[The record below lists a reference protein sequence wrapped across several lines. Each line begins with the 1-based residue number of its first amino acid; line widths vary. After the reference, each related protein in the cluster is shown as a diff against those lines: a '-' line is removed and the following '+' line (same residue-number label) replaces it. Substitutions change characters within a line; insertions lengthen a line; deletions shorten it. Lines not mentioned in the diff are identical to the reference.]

1 MTTKKIFLVI
11 ILFTFTTV
19 LFGEELEFVTIKRT
33 MLYNSYIS
41 ELNLNRDAVFEI
53 EEGTRVKYP
62 VNPHIVRTKATY
74 GTLIIIGTFLYKN
87 NEYYINCADLIPVN
101 TTDTFTPS
109 FISDLNSPNRKT
121 WVPSYYIEVLQ
132 SQNRDTVLL
141 LEPYWKQKYD
151 PYFWGDHDGNRQ
163 EWYENFILLFPYY
176 EFVITN
182 SAIIFNEDTR
192 FIIKNIN
199 KTANGYNVTVKFV
212 WKNWEN
218 EIRDSFNWNIIKGK
232 EYFNMILC
240 IDGDYMDV
248 YIEDMEHKLNTF
260 VQVDQVFLNELK
272 ALIEKKPELST
283 DTDISQTEDKTPE
296 NAIEKNALSKNNA
309 DKTSLPIWAWFVF
322 FGIAL
327 AVSGGVAAFIVVLR
341 KKAG

>member
-11 ILFTFTTV
+11 ILFTVTAV

-41 ELNLNRDAVFEI
+41 KLNFNRDAIFEI

-62 VNPHIVRTKATY
+62 VNPHIVRTKATN
-74 GTLIIIGTFLYKN
+74 GTLIIIGTFIYKN

-101 TTDTFTPS
+101 TTDTFDPS

-121 WVPSYYIEVLQ
+121 WVPSYYVKVLQ
-132 SQNRDTVLL
+132 SQDRDTILL

-151 PYFWGDHDGNRQ
+151 PYCVFEIIGGRQ
-163 EWYENFILLFPYY
+163 EWYEYFILLFPFY

-182 SAIIFNEDTR
+182 SAIIYNEDTR
-192 FIIKNIN
+192 FIIKNIS

-212 WKNWEN
+212 WESWEKY
-218 EIRDSFNWNIIKGK
+218 IRDSFNWNIIKGK

-240 IDGDYMDV
+240 VDGDYMDV

-260 VQVDQVFLNELK
+260 VQVDQVFLNEFK
-272 ALIEKKPELST
+272 ALIEKKPELPT
-283 DTDISQTEDKTPE
+283 DTDVTQTEDKTPQS
-296 NAIEKNALSKNNA
+296 AIEKNALSKNNA
-309 DKTSLPIWAWFVF
+309 DKTSLPLWAWFVF
-322 FGIAL
+322 IGIA
-327 AVSGGVAAFIVVLR
+327 VVVVGGIVVFAVKR
-341 KKAG
+341 K